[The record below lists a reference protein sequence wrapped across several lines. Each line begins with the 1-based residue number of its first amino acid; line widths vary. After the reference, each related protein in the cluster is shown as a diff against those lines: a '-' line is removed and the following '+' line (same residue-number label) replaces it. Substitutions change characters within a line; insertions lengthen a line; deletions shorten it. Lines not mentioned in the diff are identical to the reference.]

1 MIFSITIKK
10 KKWNICIWKTRVA
23 HLKIWLGN
31 SAAFVKLLAGSESAQ
46 ELFGDFQLTGVRRA
60 EKGQQPGLSF

>member
-1 MIFSITIKK
+1 
-10 KKWNICIWKTRVA
+10 V
-23 HLKIWLGN
+23 N
-31 SAAFVKLLAGSESAQ
+31 SAAFVKLLASSESAQ

>member
-1 MIFSITIKK
+1 M
-10 KKWNICIWKTRVA
+10 CIWKTRVA